1 LLPNG
6 TAIGNTTFWNGTE
19 WVVNDNNIFNAG
31 GNVGIGTNSPSA
43 KLEVSEGDIAIN
55 SPYKY
60 KVKDATDGDN
70 FLMYEPTVDGL
81 RLNGYDAVF
90 ITTTDPGN
98 TTAGQDLV
106 VRNGRVGIN
115 TTTPSNG
122 LLHVNGWYDGDNGAF
137 GFYNSSGNPGTAAGV
152 VDISIYA
159 TNRIHATEFNAF
171 SDERIK
177 NIIGQSN
184 SKSDAEIINNIEVT
198 DYTMKDTR
206 KGTKVYKKL
215 IAQQVEEVFPN
226 AVSITTDVIPDVF
239 KMATAKAGLIDLHT
253 NLTVGEKVKLIFEH
267 SELIS
272 TVTEVSS
279 KGFKVDKFEDGEVFV
294 YGRQVD
300 DFRTIDYE
308 AVAMLNVSATQE
320 SLKRIKAL
328 EQENAKLKESSK
340 EILDL
345 RSELEILKK
354 SVSMLINE
362 KSTASTEKK

>member
-1 LLPNG
+1 
-6 TAIGNTTFWNGTE
+6 
-19 WVVNDNNIFNAG
+19 
-31 GNVGIGTNSPSA
+31 
-43 KLEVSEGDIAIN
+43 
-55 SPYKY
+55 
-60 KVKDATDGDN
+60 
-70 FLMYEPTVDGL
+70 MYEPTVDGL

-90 ITTTDPGN
+90 ITTNDPDN

-159 TNRIHATEFNAF
+159 TNRIHASEFNAF

-184 SKSDAEIINNIEVT
+184 SESDAQIIDKIIVT
-198 DYTMKDTR
+198 DYTMKDPR
-206 KGTKVYKKL
+206 KGIKVYKKL

-226 AVSITTDVIPDVF
+226 AVSITTDVIPDIF
-239 KMATAKAGLIDLHT
+239 KMATSKAGFIDLKT
-253 NLTVGEKVKLIFEH
+253 KLTVGEKVKLIFEH
-267 SELIS
+267 SEFIS

-279 KGFKVDKFEDGEVFV
+279 KGFKVDKFKDGEVFV

-308 AVAMLNVSATQE
+308 AISMLNVSATQE
-320 SLKRIKAL
+320 LLKRISDLEKENISLKAKSSEL
-328 EQENAKLKESSK
+328 MGLKSK
-340 EILDL
+340 IEILE
-345 RSELEILKK
+345 R
-354 SVSMLINE
+354 SVSLLLEE
-362 KSTASTEKK
+362 KNTVKIKP

>member
-1 LLPNG
+1 
-6 TAIGNTTFWNGTE
+6 
-19 WVVNDNNIFNAG
+19 
-31 GNVGIGTNSPSA
+31 
-43 KLEVSEGDIAIN
+43 
-55 SPYKY
+55 
-60 KVKDATDGDN
+60 
-70 FLMYEPTVDGL
+70 
-81 RLNGYDAVF
+81 
-90 ITTTDPGN
+90 
-98 TTAGQDLV
+98 
-106 VRNGRVGIN
+106 
-115 TTTPSNG
+115 
-122 LLHVNGWYDGDNGAF
+122 
-137 GFYNSSGNPGTAAGV
+137 
-152 VDISIYA
+152 
-159 TNRIHATEFNAF
+159 
-171 SDERIK
+171 
-177 NIIGQSN
+177 
-184 SKSDAEIINNIEVT
+184 
-198 DYTMKDTR
+198 
-206 KGTKVYKKL
+206 VYKKL

-272 TVTEVSS
+272 TVTEVSA